1 LNGPSSIFL
10 IEYNQGKKN
19 KMSRVL
25 LRSVLELRAPL
36 PRLTPTVCLAT
47 RSISSTPTFLSTTTT
62 SPTSPDAAA
71 SPAAAPK
78 LRYPPEQ
85 PIQKP
90 LSDSVRSLLPVL
102 AAQPA
107 HYITIHIHGV
117 PYLVTRGDHVRL
129 PFRMPGVVP
138 GDVLRLT
145 RASVLGSRDL
155 TLRGTPYVDERLF
168 ECKATVLGVEAE
180 PMREKVKTKRRN
192 RKTKT
197 VKSKHKYTIL
207 GISDLKIH
215 TPEEI
220 GE

>member
-1 LNGPSSIFL
+1 
-10 IEYNQGKKN
+10 
-19 KMSRVL
+19 MSRTL
-25 LRSVLELRAPL
+25 LRSLLELRAPL
-36 PRLTPTVCLAT
+36 PRVTTSPLALAA
-47 RSISSTPTFLSTTTT
+47 RSISTTTPT
-62 SPTSPDAAA
+62 A
-71 SPAAAPK
+71 SAPSSSSSSSAPVAK
-78 LRYPPEQ
+78 TALYPPEQ
-85 PIQKP
+85 PVHKP

-107 HYITIHIHGV
+107 HYITIHVHGV

-155 TLRGTPYVDERLF
+155 TLRGTPFVDERLF

-180 PMREKVKTKRRN
+180 PMREKTKTKRRN
-192 RKTKT
+192 RKVKT

-207 GISDLKIH
+207 SISHLKVN
-215 TPEEI
+215 TPEEV
-220 GE
+220 GA